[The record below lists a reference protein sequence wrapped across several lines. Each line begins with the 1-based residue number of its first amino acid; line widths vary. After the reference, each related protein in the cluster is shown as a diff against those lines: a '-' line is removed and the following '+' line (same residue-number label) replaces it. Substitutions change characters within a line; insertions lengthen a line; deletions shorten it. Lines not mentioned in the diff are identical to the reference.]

1 MLNGK
6 SIYLRA
12 LEPNDISFLY
22 ALENDISLWEYSHT
36 QTPYSKYILQNYLE
50 NSHQDI
56 YQAKQLRLVIAQKA
70 TQKTLGFIDLFDFDP
85 KNHRA
90 GLGIAILTTED
101 KNKGYG
107 TEAVALM
114 LQYCKDFL
122 QLHQLFVNISTENEV
137 SKKLFSSFGFQKI
150 GLKKEWNFYKGKYS
164 DEEMY
169 QKIL

>member
-12 LEPNDISFLY
+12 LEPNDILFLY
-22 ALENDISLWEYSHT
+22 ALENDINLWEYSHT
-36 QTPYSKYILQNYLE
+36 QTPYSNYILQNYLE

-56 YQAKQLRLVIAQKA
+56 YQAKQLRLVIAQKS
-70 TQKTLGFIDLFDFDP
+70 TPKPLGFIDLFDFDP

-90 GLGIAILTTED
+90 GLGIAILNTED

-122 QLHQLFVNISTENEV
+122 QLHQLFVNISAENEV
-137 SKKLFSSFGFQKI
+137 SKRLFSSFGFQKI